1 VSGYDQWLE
10 APYVDAARREAA
22 YEQWCE
28 SQGFDP
34 AEDHWQ
40 AFEDATAQPDPDE
53 DRL

>member
-1 VSGYDQWLE
+1 MRGYDEWLE
-10 APYVDAARREAA
+10 APYTNAARQGAA

-28 SQGFDP
+28 TSGLDP

-53 DRL
+53 EP